1 MRVGRLGAVAYR
13 LRGFATNIGGY
24 QPLGKTCPL
33 DLATP
38 MATYCR
44 AHPRDPC
51 CLDSCGMVQRFNSGV
66 GELNFVKLLERH
78 LSLAIPGLEPRFLID
93 TGRNGAELSGAACVA
108 SCNLR
113 TASFGPLPTANTDHG
128 SVDAYLWLLPPGLS
142 DGCSS
147 CPHGDA
153 ACSRE
158 DAAFGAGSKEPSAP
172 HKGNLYPA
180 FLRVIAGNSVAR
192 LHDSAAA
199 MSDDD
204 LKKAAAAAEVLAES
218 AGIPLPNGEEWSYS
232 MVATI
237 CLAIAMLLLAARE
250 FIIAAAIA
258 SVR

>member
-1 MRVGRLGAVAYR
+1 MAYR

-24 QPLGKTCPL
+24 QPLGKACPL

-66 GELNFVKLLERH
+66 GELNFVQLLERH

-142 DGCSS
+142 DG
-147 CPHGDA
+147 
-153 ACSRE
+153 
-158 DAAFGAGSKEPSAP
+158 
-172 HKGNLYPA
+172 
-180 FLRVIAGNSVAR
+180 
-192 LHDSAAA
+192 AAA
-199 MSDDD
+199 VLTETPLAPRRRRVRRRKQGAISTAQGQPLSSILARDRGQ
-204 LKKAAAAAEVLAES
+204 LCCKASRLGSCHV
-218 AGIPLPNGEEWSYS
+218 G
-232 MVATI
+232 
-237 CLAIAMLLLAARE
+237 
-250 FIIAAAIA
+250 
-258 SVR
+258 